1 MVRSRYGNAKTYRYQ
16 LGKNE
21 MVMRKQTRVPIC
33 YEADMVMRKQT
44 QVAIRCES
52 DMVIGRQTHRFDV
65 RQIW

>member
-1 MVRSRYGNAKTYRYQ
+1 
-16 LGKNE
+16 